1 MKTEIQKTELYQQF
15 KKALGINDMTTD
27 DNPYIV
33 ECCKIA
39 EDYAKLRLS
48 AVSTRFSLT
57 DNQIE
62 TIADLFSKREC
73 LVVDGQE
80 TEWLLS
86 HAFQLGMKTYRDL
99 LNAC

>member
-15 KKALGINDMTTD
+15 KKALGINDMRTD

-48 AVSTRFSLT
+48 AVSGQSEQLVCEHPDEAIIRDKPT
-57 DNQIE
+57 DY
-62 TIADLFSKREC
+62 C
-73 LVVDGQE
+73 L
-80 TEWLLS
+80 
-86 HAFQLGMKTYRDL
+86 
-99 LNAC
+99 ACNRNI

>member
-15 KKALGINDMTTD
+15 KKALGINDMRTD

-48 AVSTRFSLT
+48 AVMVELPC
-57 DNQIE
+57 DEEIE
-62 TIADLFSKREC
+62 QQARKVNEGDIDYGYVFGAKWMRGLAK
-73 LVVDGQE
+73 G
-80 TEWLLS
+80 
-86 HAFQLGMKTYRDL
+86 
-99 LNAC
+99 N

>member
-15 KKALGINDMTTD
+15 KKALGINDMRTD

-48 AVSTRFSLT
+48 AVMVKLACPRCGSTNTAPSDK
-57 DNQIE
+57 DND
-62 TIADLFSKREC
+62 AEC
-73 LVVDGQE
+73 YDCGFVWQD
-80 TEWLLS
+80 
-86 HAFQLGMKTYRDL
+86 
-99 LNAC
+99 N